1 MRGARAEDVCGA
13 TRKGTDEMDH
23 HRRLDAEL
31 DVLRDRVLVL
41 GGEAETALRRAMYS
55 LAERDSQTARE
66 VLANDDTVDN
76 LEVEID
82 RLCIDVL
89 ALRQPAARD
98 LRFVI
103 SVAKITPILERL
115 ADHACNIARAA
126 LDLNDQPELKYNPN
140 LPRMA
145 EVASGMLRAALDA
158 FTKGDAAAARQVIE
172 QDDEIDRMYE
182 RLFNDLIDLMAEE
195 PQAARRAARHLF
207 VAKHLERVADYVTDI
222 CELTVYMAE
231 AAVIK
236 HGYEKAK
243 GPARPTPPAS

>member
-1 MRGARAEDVCGA
+1 
-13 TRKGTDEMDH
+13 MDH
-23 HRRLDAEL
+23 HRRLDDEL
-31 DVLRDRVLVL
+31 GVLRDRLLVL
-41 GGEAETALRRAMYS
+41 GGEAEAALGRAVYA
-55 LAERDSQTARE
+55 LTGRDSEAARG
-66 VLANDDTVDN
+66 VLAGDDRIDH

-103 SVAKITPILERL
+103 SVAKITPILERV

-126 LDLNDQPELKYNPN
+126 LDLNDQPEFKYYPN
-140 LPRMA
+140 LTQMA
-145 EVASGMLRAALDA
+145 EVASSMLRSALDA
-158 FTKGDAAAARQVIE
+158 FTRADAAGARRVIE

-182 RLFNDLIDLMAEE
+182 RAFQDLIDLMAAD
-195 PQAARRAARHLF
+195 PPTARRAARLLF

-236 HGYEKAK
+236 H
-243 GPARPTPPAS
+243 SH

>member
-1 MRGARAEDVCGA
+1 ME
-13 TRKGTDEMDH
+13 H
-23 HRRLDAEL
+23 HRRLDDEL
-31 DVLRDRVLVL
+31 DVLRDRLLVL
-41 GGEAETALRRAMYS
+41 GGEAEGALGRAVYA
-55 LAERDSQTARE
+55 LTERDSEAARE
-66 VLANDDTVDN
+66 VLDGDDRIDQ

-103 SVAKITPILERL
+103 SVAKITPILERV

-126 LDLNDQPELKYNPN
+126 LDLNDQPQLRYNPN

-145 EVASGMLRAALDA
+145 EVASSMLRSALDA
-158 FTKGDAAAARQVIE
+158 FTRGDAAAARQVIE

-182 RLFNDLIDLMAEE
+182 RLFNDLIELMAEE
-195 PQAARRAARHLF
+195 PAAARRAARLLF

-231 AAVIK
+231 AAFIK
-236 HGYEKAK
+236 HSY
-243 GPARPTPPAS
+243 

>member
-1 MRGARAEDVCGA
+1 ME
-13 TRKGTDEMDH
+13 H
-23 HRRLDAEL
+23 HRRLDSEL

-41 GGEAETALRRAMYS
+41 GGEAEGALVRAMYS
-55 LAERDSQTARE
+55 LTERDSGAARE
-66 VLANDDTVDN
+66 VLEGDDAIDQ

-126 LDLNDQPELKYNPN
+126 IDLNDEPQLRSFPDLS
-140 LPRMA
+140 RMA
-145 EVASGMLRAALDA
+145 AVASSMLRAALDA
-158 FTKGDAAAARQVIE
+158 FTKGDASAARRVIE
-172 QDDEIDRMYE
+172 QDDEIDVMYG
-182 RLFNDLIDLMAEE
+182 RLFHDLINLMVSE
-195 PQAARRAARHLF
+195 PTSTPRAARLLF

-236 HGYEKAK
+236 HSY
-243 GPARPTPPAS
+243 